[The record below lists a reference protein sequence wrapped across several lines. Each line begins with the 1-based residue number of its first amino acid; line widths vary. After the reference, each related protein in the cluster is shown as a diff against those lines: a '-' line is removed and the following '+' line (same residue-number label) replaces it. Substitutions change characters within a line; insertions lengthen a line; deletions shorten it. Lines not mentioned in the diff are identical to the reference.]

1 MVIRTYKV
9 RWTGPQVLTNTVTE
23 NVYQKCDT
31 LLLEMSTRN
40 MIHPSAFWTLEQG
53 KYGKN

>member
-9 RWTGPQVLTNTVTE
+9 RWTGPQVLTNTVTG